1 MSNNGNNDSV
11 VTYFTQNMNKDF
23 WIFFKNGQP
32 WWLQKTNNQKKQW
45 LFQITES
52 PPQKKALHMALIVS
66 TSFPFCF
73 IFGLIKSPPILF
85 LCFLILLLTCASL
98 ILIFPLFRVFT
109 NTTANTIIPSPC
121 LYIIHNPPLFS
132 LYQSYFQNVLISFIR
147 SILLTFFMYLQT

>member
-1 MSNNGNNDSV
+1 MVAPKNKQPKKTMTISNNRVPSPKKSSAYGSDSV
-11 VTYFTQNMNKDF
+11 Y
-23 WIFFKNGQP
+23 I
-32 WWLQKTNNQKKQW
+32 
-45 LFQITES
+45 
-52 PPQKKALHMALIVS
+52 
-66 TSFPFCF
+66 FPFLLY
-73 IFGLIKSPPILF
+73 IWPDKKPSYPF